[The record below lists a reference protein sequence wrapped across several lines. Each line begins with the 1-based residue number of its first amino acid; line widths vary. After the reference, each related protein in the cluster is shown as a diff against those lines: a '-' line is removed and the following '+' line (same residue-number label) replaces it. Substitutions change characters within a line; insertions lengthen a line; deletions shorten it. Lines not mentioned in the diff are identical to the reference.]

1 MVVIKLYARIDI
13 FKFVLYDLLAT
24 SSEYQNKLAK
34 IFHYDSSFM
43 SWNNKVNL
51 RNDFNFISSK
61 KQNKISF

>member
-34 IFHYDSSFM
+34 IFHYDSSFT
-43 SWNNKVNL
+43 SWNKKVNF